1 MEHLM
6 NRLFLASLFMTGVF
20 LVSGCTAASGPSF
33 NAYSVDASNGVR
45 TYRAECHGLLESA
58 ATCTKV
64 AQHICG
70 DKSVQPIERIDRVRE
85 ADDNRNDPRVLL
97 FSCAQASNS
106 KTSAEPPSTVD
117 EGARNGN
124 DVTVKAAR
132 PRSSRALAAVDA
144 DLSDLRT
151 FKNKR
156 TGMSGK
162 PYLHA

>member
-6 NRLFLASLFMTGVF
+6 NRLFLASLSTTGV
-20 LVSGCTAASGPSF
+20 LLMSGCTATSGPSF

-97 FSCAQASNS
+97 FSCDQASNS

-117 EGARNGN
+117 EGARIG
-124 DVTVKAAR
+124 DVDHRSGTKA
-132 PRSSRALAAVDA
+132 
-144 DLSDLRT
+144 
-151 FKNKR
+151 
-156 TGMSGK
+156 M
-162 PYLHA
+162 

>member
-1 MEHLM
+1 MSRVLRIFHVFRVFHVFHVFRHIPSMEHLM
-6 NRLFLASLFMTGVF
+6 NRLFLASFFTTGVL

-97 FSCAQASNS
+97 FSCAQASDS

-117 EGARNGN
+117 GGARMKTAFTCRIPTS
-124 DVTVKAAR
+124 VWESY
-132 PRSSRALAAVDA
+132 SS
-144 DLSDLRT
+144 
-151 FKNKR
+151 
-156 TGMSGK
+156 
-162 PYLHA
+162 PC